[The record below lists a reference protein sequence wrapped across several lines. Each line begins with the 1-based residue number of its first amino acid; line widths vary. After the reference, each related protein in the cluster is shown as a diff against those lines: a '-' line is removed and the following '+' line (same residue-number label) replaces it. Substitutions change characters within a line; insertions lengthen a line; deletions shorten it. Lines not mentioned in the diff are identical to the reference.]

1 MSLRADIPDRYATA
15 NGYRIRYIE
24 KGAGRPLICI
34 HGLSLPISADQYLV
48 AIDALSEHSHVYALD
63 MPGWGLSDLPAEGY
77 SFAMWAETLRDFCE
91 QLGLEEV
98 DVAGQSLGGW
108 TAAVFAYLNPRLV
121 RRVILIGAAGLN
133 PAPAAVSGA
142 VQLPE
147 RDALRTHLWRE
158 WTDYQPITDEQVEEL
173 YRRSRREGRVE
184 AWQAIQAYVGNEDER
199 DRYSLRRILPHL
211 DKPVLLAWGDDNSGI
226 RVRYGIEAF
235 WLAPKARLFVSY
247 GGDHSAMGFTPR
259 EFEAAVRSFL
269 TTDELRF
276 NK

>member
-1 MSLRADIPDRYATA
+1 MSLRPDIPDQYTTA
-15 NGYRIRYIE
+15 NGYNIRYIE
-24 KGAGRPLICI
+24 KGSGRPLICI

-48 AIDALSEHSHVYALD
+48 SIDALAEHSHVYALD

-77 SFAMWAETLRDFCE
+77 SFQMWSDTLRDFCD
-91 QLGLEEV
+91 QLGLDDV

-108 TAAVFAYLNPRLV
+108 TAAVFAYLNPGRV

-133 PAPAAVSGA
+133 PAPASVTGE

-158 WTDYQPITDEQVEEL
+158 WTDYAEITDEQVEEL
-173 YRRSRREGRVE
+173 YRRARREGRVE
-184 AWQAIQAYVGNEDER
+184 AWQGIQAYVGNQEER

-211 DKPVLLAWGDDNSGI
+211 QQPVLVVWGDDNSGI

-235 WLAPKARLFVSY
+235 WLAPNARLAVMY
-247 GGDHSAMGFTPR
+247 GGDHSSVGFAAR
-259 EFEAAVRSFL
+259 EFERTVRDFV
-269 TTDELRF
+269 TTEELKF
-276 NK
+276 VK